1 MSLLTSWA
9 AFTAENGLPDL
20 YCRFNFNAWGTPVAV
35 TGKAWLATG
44 AGQFLISLN
53 WAF

>member
-1 MSLLTSWA
+1 MSLFTSWA

-20 YCRFNFNAWGTPVAV
+20 YCKFHLDAWGTPVV
-35 TGKAWLATG
+35 LTGKAWLATN
-44 AGQFLISLN
+44 ADQFLISLQ